1 MIEVK
6 ITKKMIKSA
15 QDRADKFSFN
25 RKELSKFGAEKGRTV
40 FGYLGEEIIKDFLGI
55 KTITDNYDYDMEYKG
70 YKLEVKTISCK
81 FKPLPHYLCTVN
93 SHDVNSMYK
102 QNADYYIFT
111 RIINDKSVGWI
122 LGYMKCNEFFEKGN
136 FVKMGTKIADGV
148 NLDHAHATTL
158 EISKLHRFKQDN
170 GK

>member
-1 MIEVK
+1 MIEIN
-6 ITKKMIKSA
+6 ITKEMIKSA

-25 RKELSKFGAEKGRTV
+25 RKELSKFGAEKSRTV

-55 KTITDNYDYDMEYKG
+55 KTITDSYDYDMEYKG
-70 YKLEVKTISCK
+70 YKLEIKTISCK

-102 QNADYYIFT
+102 QDADYYIFT
-111 RIINDKSVGWI
+111 RIINDQSKGWI
-122 LGYMKCNEFFEKGN
+122 LGYMKCKEFFEKGS